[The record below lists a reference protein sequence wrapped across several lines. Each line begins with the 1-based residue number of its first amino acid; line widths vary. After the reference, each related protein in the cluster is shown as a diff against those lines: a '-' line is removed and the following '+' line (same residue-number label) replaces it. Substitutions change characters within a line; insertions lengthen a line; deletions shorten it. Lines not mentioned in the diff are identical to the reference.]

1 MVGLEKHEHVGTC
14 QEIVQ
19 NTKMELNPNYLTK
32 CLKQN
37 KPYLDKNHI
46 TFINAR
52 NGQKRIMKI
61 IYHENDKMTGW
72 QIKSL

>member
-37 KPYLDKNHI
+37 KPYLDENHI
-46 TFINAR
+46 LSGNLQGRFYKA
-52 NGQKRIMKI
+52 
-61 IYHENDKMTGW
+61 ESDLDK
-72 QIKSL
+72 KVF